1 MENNLSSE
9 LAQLKRE
16 VWALSK
22 KIGSLSTTFDDTPTA
37 GSNNPVKSSG
47 IKSALDLKANS
58 ASLSTVA
65 TSGSYNDLSN
75 KPIIDFSYSDGT
87 LTITCQETS
96 SEEE

>member
-1 MENNLSSE
+1 MENNLNFE
-9 LAQLKRE
+9 VEKLKRE

-22 KIGSLSTTFDDTPTA
+22 NSGSSSITLDDTPTA

-65 TSGSYNDLSN
+65 TSGSYNDLTN
-75 KPIIDFSYSDGT
+75 RPIISLSYANNV
-87 LTITCQETS
+87 LTITTQASQGGE
-96 SEEE
+96 